1 MKGVLCPDCGTTEFR
16 YVDKAN
22 DRARLDC
29 PRGHEFPTAEPMT
42 EAGRRADAA
51 LRERAARGA
60 TYPGGEPA
68 SVRYAADD
76 PIGWYRSF
84 LLDTVI
90 PNSHVFAHLT
100 ALGEVAVGLSL
111 TLGVVTVLG
120 AFFGFFQV
128 LFYALAV
135 QHMSSG
141 QQGFHVMLGA
151 MMIAFFFARAG
162 RCWGI
167 DSLLVRRYP
176 RSFWTAVG

>member
-76 PIGWYRSF
+76 PLAALGWSLLERILDF
-84 LLDTVI
+84 GRRRGEDAMLAVLRVHLALADGLLDEDAAI
-90 PNSHVFAHLT
+90 
-100 ALGEVAVGLSL
+100 ALMVRIRDGEHAAVLEEIGEV
-111 TLGVVTVLG
+111 
-120 AFFGFFQV
+120 
-128 LFYALAV
+128 
-135 QHMSSG
+135 
-141 QQGFHVMLGA
+141 
-151 MMIAFFFARAG
+151 
-162 RCWGI
+162 
-167 DSLLVRRYP
+167 
-176 RSFWTAVG
+176 